1 MQYTQ
6 EEADQTTAEEAL
18 GKTFTDYWENL
29 FMVIDQMDTREFPLR
44 GATRGARR
52 VKDLIDY

>member
-18 GKTFTDYWENL
+18 GKTFTDYWLHL
-29 FMVIDQMDTREFPLR
+29 FKVIDEMDTREFPLR
-44 GATRGARR
+44 GVTRGARR
-52 VKDLIDY
+52 VKHLIDD

>member
-18 GKTFTDYWENL
+18 GTTFTDYWEHL
-29 FMVIDQMDTREFPLR
+29 FKVIDQMDTHEFHTREVSK
-44 GATRGARR
+44 GAKR
-52 VKDLIDY
+52 VKHLIDY

>member
-18 GKTFTDYWENL
+18 GTTFTDYWENL
-29 FMVIDQMDTREFPLR
+29 FKVIDQMGIREFHTREASR
-44 GATRGARR
+44 GVRR